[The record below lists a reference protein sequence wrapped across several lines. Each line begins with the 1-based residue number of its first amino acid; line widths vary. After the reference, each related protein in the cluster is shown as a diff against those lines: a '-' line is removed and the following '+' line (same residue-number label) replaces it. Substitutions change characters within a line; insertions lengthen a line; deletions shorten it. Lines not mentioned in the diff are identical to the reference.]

1 MVAFDP
7 GMRHITI
14 RHVTARSGAAAYVG
28 NTDIDSQYEDVA
40 TWTDV
45 TKYYAGLPKLDSY
58 QVNITLTT
66 LPVEKVFDNHGWKE

>member
-1 MVAFDP
+1 VRIVAFDP

-14 RHVTARSGAAAYVG
+14 RHVTTRSSAAAYVG

-45 TKYYAGLPKLDSY
+45 TKYYAGLPKTRLLSGEHYADHF
-58 QVNITLTT
+58 TC
-66 LPVEKVFDNHGWKE
+66 